1 MAFCGQIQVIY
12 HAAEGYSRIGYDLY
26 ISEGH
31 WHYFY
36 KPSARVTRLAIELGI
51 WRGIVWLEESIT
63 SIIIRG
69 KLGAGEDT

>member
-1 MAFCGQIQVIY
+1 VI
-12 HAAEGYSRIGYDLY
+12 
-26 ISEGH
+26 H